1 MSLQNEDDWRVT
13 VDIPLNLT
21 HEDRHQLLDRVEAAL
36 RAWLAYMDHPDKD
49 PRTWEPFLS
58 AGAADHTLEAYAD
71 RLEAQLEQARQ
82 RLADAEERLHTLRT
96 APKHRLREPNAGF
109 VAPAEVD
116 FQADFQ
122 RGLINYPAPPPMEDQ
137 TTIRQAEGNLP
148 TPYPRPTEAQLDSLA
163 EQALKEMP

>member
-1 MSLQNEDDWRVT
+1 MSLQNDNDWRITLDV
-13 VDIPLNLT
+13 PLNLP
-21 HEDRHQLLDRVEAAL
+21 HEQRHYLLDRVNAAL
-36 RAWLAYMDHPDKD
+36 ASWLLSFEERDWD
-49 PRTWEPFLS
+49 PFLS

-71 RLEAQLEQARQ
+71 RLERQLEEARQ

-96 APKHRLREPNAGF
+96 APRHRLREPNAGF

-122 RGLINYPAPPPMEDQ
+122 RGLVNYPAPPPVEDQ

-148 TPYPRPTEAQLDSLA
+148 TPYPRSSE
-163 EQALKEMP
+163 EEK